1 MPIYTNHTNE
11 DYLDRLFRIDEPIS
25 QSITVQKTL
34 TMDADEAKLHA
45 LDNKCTLKAF
55 TEAAMHLVPK
65 HYNLNQIKKVIFN
78 CPATIVYWVDGTKT
92 IVKCDGEEFD
102 PEKGLAMAI
111 AKKFLGNNQGY
122 YYEIFKKWL
131 PKEEKP
137 VMGAHTIYPSLGK
150 AVSLSSIMP
159 NLKQDEKI
167 DPVKDALDHEL
178 KDSVLKTVR

>member
-11 DYLDRLFRIDEPIS
+11 DHLDRLFGIDEPIS
-25 QSITVQKTL
+25 QSITVQKL
-34 TMDADEAKLHA
+34 TMDANEAKLHA

-55 TEAAMHLVPK
+55 TEAAMDLATK
-65 HYNLNQIKKVIFN
+65 YCNLNQIKKVIFN

-131 PKEEKP
+131 PKEEEKKP
-137 VMGAHTIYPSLGK
+137 AIRIAKLLRSKGVRPDGK
-150 AVSLSSIMP
+150 
-159 NLKQDEKI
+159 E
-167 DPVKDALDHEL
+167 VKH
-178 KDSVLKTVR
+178 LKTRGEVKAAHKY

>member
-11 DYLDRLFRIDEPIS
+11 DHLDRLFGIDEPIS
-25 QSITVQKTL
+25 QSITVQKL
-34 TMDADEAKLHA
+34 TMDTNEAKLHA

-55 TEAAMHLVPK
+55 TEAAMDLATK
-65 HYNLNQIKKVIFN
+65 YCNLNQIKKVIFN

-131 PKEEKP
+131 PKEEEKKP
-137 VMGAHTIYPSLGK
+137 AIHIDKLLRSKGVRPDGK
-150 AVSLSSIMP
+150 
-159 NLKQDEKI
+159 E
-167 DPVKDALDHEL
+167 VKH
-178 KDSVLKTVR
+178 LKTRGEVRAAHKY